1 MIEVKQITRKNDN
14 FSLAVDFSVNDEE
27 TLVLLGPSG
36 CGKTT
41 TLNIIAGLV
50 SPESG
55 EILINGQNI
64 IQTPAWKRNIAFV
77 FQDLAL
83 FPNMDVEKNIGYS
96 LFIKGIPKK
105 ERQKTVRDML
115 DMVHLQRSFAKR
127 KIQTLSG
134 GERQRVAIARSLA
147 SPPRVLLMDEPFSSL
162 DHTLKEELWREF
174 RHIRGKAPCVFV
186 THDLEEARILGDRLA
201 LMKNGRIVGW
211 DTTTGAREFQGD
223 PAD

>member
-1 MIEVKQITRKNDN
+1 MLEVRQITRKNDN

-27 TLVLLGPSG
+27 TLVILGPSG

-41 TLNIIAGLV
+41 TLNVIAGFV
-50 SPESG
+50 PPESG
-55 EILINGQNI
+55 TILINGRNVVE
-64 IQTPAWKRNIAFV
+64 TPSWKRNIAFV

-96 LFIKGIPKK
+96 LFIRGIPKK

-115 DMVHLQRSFAKR
+115 DLVHLQRSFARR

-147 SPPRVLLMDEPFSSL
+147 FPPQVLLMDEPFSSL
-162 DHTLKEELWREF
+162 DHKLKEELWLEF
-174 RHIRGKAPCVFV
+174 KNIRGKAPCVFV
-186 THDLEEARILGDRLA
+186 THDLEEARVLGDRLA
-201 LMKNGRIVGW
+201 FMKNGYI
-211 DTTTGAREFQGD
+211 TETGIYES
-223 PAD
+223 